1 MKPVCY
7 RARRFLIPQPGGRG
21 ICVKNHIKKWTLL
34 APLAALLAAPSH
46 AAYGAKSITAEI
58 GANYAVDGD
67 VRDATQSTGFHV
79 GLGYALPTKPSAS
92 GNPSWSTIGLMY
104 NQNSGNGNK
113 LTVWGLT
120 AEQRWAMGAKNE
132 NRKTTPYVGAGIGV
146 YRVRGEAD
154 NTVVAEDISATAG
167 SGAGTTEG
175 ESNSETKTRIG
186 GRVMA
191 GLTFS
196 ESYYAELAYNLTG
209 KVLGSRSDS
218 ITLSIGA
225 RL

>member
-1 MKPVCY
+1 
-7 RARRFLIPQPGGRG
+7 
-21 ICVKNHIKKWTLL
+21 
-34 APLAALLAAPSH
+34 
-46 AAYGAKSITAEI
+46 
-58 GANYAVDGD
+58 
-67 VRDATQSTGFHV
+67 
-79 GLGYALPTKPSAS
+79 
-92 GNPSWSTIGLMY
+92 MY
-104 NQNSGNGNK
+104 NQNSGHGNK

-120 AEQRWAMGAKNE
+120 AEQRWAMGAKNVD
-132 NRKTTPYVGAGIGV
+132 RKTTPYVGAGIGV
-146 YRVRGEAD
+146 YRVRGEAGYVPPD
-154 NTVVAEDISATAG
+154 DIATVAG

-175 ESNSETKTRIG
+175 ESDSETKTRIG

-209 KVLGSRSDS
+209 KVLDSRSDS